1 MTTRSTQRSKNGES
15 NEPSTSATTNT
26 TGLSKPYSSINSDQD
41 QDMPRTECG
50 NIESGPAPEMA
61 EIIQIL
67 RVIVTTQEKSF
78 KILSS
83 IQECLTWSDEQN
95 LDNHSAITVQLDD
108 LSKETKKS
116 AEKIEFV
123 TNKLANTQNFDFT
136 STAVTEEEIC
146 SIVNATVES
155 KTKELSDFVLK
166 EKKEKSLKEKCNR
179 IKHSIGLQWTQ
190 SLNQRKKFYGN
201 FVKNYRKAN
210 LYKDWMNSSPD
221 FLPLKYKPK
230 RIPGE
235 TASYTKAKIA
245 EAKQRYKNDVEQMLE
260 YSKIHQGRVA
270 ATDKTVSE
278 LIERSCQTE
287 EEESTLKQIW
297 KDETSEQELK
307 VAQAWLKTERFL
319 ARKKHEDGL
328 RNEITLT
335 NIFWEETLSRRVK
348 GRRPTQQSTM
358 QYYHYPSPW

>member
-26 TGLSKPYSSINSDQD
+26 TGLSKPYSSINSDRD

-95 LDNHSAITVQLDD
+95 LDNHSAVTVQLDD

-146 SIVNATVES
+146 SIVNATVEN

-278 LIERSCQTE
+278 LIERLCQAV

-297 KDETSEQELK
+297 KDETSQQELK

-319 ARKKHEDGL
+319 SRKKHEDGL

-335 NIFWEETLSRRVK
+335 NISWEETLSRRVK
-348 GRRPTQQSTM
+348 GRRPTQQSMM